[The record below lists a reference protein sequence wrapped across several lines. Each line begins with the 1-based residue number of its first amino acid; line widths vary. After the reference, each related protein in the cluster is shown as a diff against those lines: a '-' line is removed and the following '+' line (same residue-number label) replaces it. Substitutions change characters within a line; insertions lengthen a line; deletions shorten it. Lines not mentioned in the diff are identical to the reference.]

1 VNVVVFAGPTIDAV
15 TGRALLPSAIFLP
28 PAGCGDLYRACRLE
42 PLAIAL
48 IDGVFDQRLAIW
60 HKEILWALTQGIP
73 VYGASSMGAL
83 RAAELHAF
91 GMIGVGAIF
100 ESFRDGV
107 LERDDEVTLAHE
119 TSERGYRPISEALV
133 NIRATLDHAVESGVL
148 GAAQA
153 RQLAAASATLF
164 YPQRSYE
171 RLLQAAEGQLD
182 SVTFETFKARLSGLI
197 VNRKRLD
204 AELLLTTI
212 ARDLEGSARPPAPT
226 FHLSY
231 TEAWHELRR
240 QVDADAGRKPSS

>member
-1 VNVVVFAGPTIDAV
+1 VNVVVFAGPTIDAA

-119 TSERGYRPISEALV
+119 TSERGYRPSSEALV
-133 NIRATLDHAVESGVL
+133 NIRATLEHAVESGVL
-148 GAAQA
+148 SAAQA
-153 RQLAAASATLF
+153 RQLTAASATLF

-182 SVTFETFKARLSGLI
+182 SVTFQTLKARLSGLI

-240 QVDADAGRKPSS
+240 QVDADAGRKPDS